1 MHNMEGR
8 TYRIFRVALGLTVM
22 STRVTAKAS
31 TVEAHG
37 YYVAIQNS
45 QAQTHL

>member
-1 MHNMEGR
+1 MEER
-8 TYRIFRVALGLTVM
+8 AYRIFRVALDLTVM
-22 STRVTAKAS
+22 STIVTGKAS

-37 YYVAIQNS
+37 YYAAIQNS